1 MSKITIIFGIISI
14 ICMIIMIILYVNLN
28 YKISNTLTLD
38 KLKVKDIEIDKSI
51 NVNPNLL
58 IKGTFDSNNDK
69 FKDFNKHNLK
79 VFYIKNSKN
88 KSKIPMELHLD
99 ELTYMMYSL
108 YGNKFIDNNGI
119 NKENSINI
127 RKPNN
132 IKEETEDIIIENDEN
147 NDNSTDE
154 NNDNS
159 TDENND
165 NQNND
170 NSTDESN
177 DNQENFKNIPGYNF
191 FYY

>member
-14 ICMIIMIILYVNLN
+14 ICMIIMIILYINLN

-58 IKGTFDSNNDK
+58 IKGTFDYNNDK

-108 YGNKFIDNNGI
+108 YGNKIIDNNGI
-119 NKENSINI
+119 NKENNINI
-127 RKPNN
+127 SEPNN
-132 IKEETEDIIIENDEN
+132 IKEETEDIIEN
-147 NDNSTDE
+147 NDNQNSDNSTDE
-154 NNDNS
+154 N
-159 TDENND
+159 
-165 NQNND
+165 
-170 NSTDESN
+170 N